1 MAGQRMRLVLE
12 GIRIAYHALLTN
24 KLRTFLTLL
33 GNIVGIMAV
42 IAVASLLGG
51 IDDYMRREVA
61 SEGSN
66 VFTIY
71 RVNFFE
77 AITDFESFSEAIKY
91 NPNLDRSDVS
101 ALRARLSAAT
111 HVSGRVSRG
120 GRVSI
125 FDKHIKD
132 IDIRGRDFAYPFV
145 ENFPLHTGR
154 HLTTLEDRENAQV
167 AVIGWDVYTSL
178 IHPRNPLGRLIQIG
192 GRHFK
197 IIGVAADRGTL
208 LGQTRNRF
216 VVIPLG
222 TYQRMFGSHQS
233 LEIQVKTA
241 DIKELDAAVEEA
253 AVAMRVRHRLR
264 PSQPN
269 DFFISTS
276 EQLIDIWKSISSGI
290 MIALIAL
297 VSISMVVG
305 GIVLMNTML
314 VAVTER
320 TREIGVRKA
329 LGARRLA
336 IVWQFLVES
345 ATLSVFGG
353 VVGMSM
359 GFLIAAV
366 VSLLTVLPYVVNP
379 AVILIA
385 FLVTVTLGL
394 IFGTY
399 PAMKAARLDPVEAL
413 RAE

>member
-1 MAGQRMRLVLE
+1 MRLVLE
-12 GIRIAYHALLTN
+12 GIRIAYSALLTN

-42 IAVASLLGG
+42 IAVVSLLGG
-51 IDDYMRREVA
+51 IDNYMRREVA

-66 VFTIY
+66 VFTIR

-77 AITDFESFSEAIKY
+77 AITDFDSFSEAIKY
-91 NPNLDRSDVS
+91 NPNLDRDDVA
-101 ALRARLSAAT
+101 ALRGRLSTAVR
-111 HVSGRVSRG
+111 VSGTASRSARVG
-120 GRVSI
+120 I

-132 IDIRGRDFAYPFV
+132 IDVRGRDYAYPFV
-145 ENFPLHTGR
+145 ENVELHTGR
-154 HLTTLEDRENAQV
+154 HLTALEDRENAQV
-167 AVIGWDVYTSL
+167 AVIGWDVYNSL
-178 IHPRNPLGRLIQIG
+178 IHPRNPLGKLIQIG

-208 LGQTRNRF
+208 FGQSRNRY
-216 VVIPLG
+216 VIVPLG
-222 TYQRMFGSHQS
+222 AYRKLFGSRQS
-233 LEIQVKTA
+233 LDIQVKAA
-241 DIKELDAAVEEA
+241 DIRGLDEAVEEA
-253 AVAMRVRHRLR
+253 TVVMRLRHRLR
-264 PSQPN
+264 PSEPD

-276 EQLIDIWKSISSGI
+276 DQLIDIWKSISSGI

-320 TREIGVRKA
+320 TREVGVRKA

-353 VVGMSM
+353 VVGMLV
-359 GFLIAAV
+359 GFLIAV
-366 VSLLTVLPYVVNP
+366 IVSALTVLPYIVNP
-379 AVILIA
+379 AIIVVA
-385 FLVTVTLGL
+385 FVVTVTLGL

-413 RAE
+413 RSE